1 MFKKL
6 INFNV
11 LLCGVFLLTMVF
23 PGPLFS
29 EEVKGNKRSW
39 QNEALEITDPT
50 QKAETYKGV
59 RCPRCNMEFYYILG
73 GETPHSHWVN
83 YEVPQEEGLKDVDA
97 SPDVKDKKNIGTG
110 KNNLLNIFGAD
121 NNPASDRPRDKDISF
136 SEEAS
141 FESKEYKIRQKLRCP
156 YDGYDFFPEG
166 DVLESGKLLRGS
178 LSGEPSSVE
187 ESFLK
192 SIPFGA
198 SRDLEQFGY
207 NLFYRPERLVEDEGV
222 SADKEKVDAFSALG
236 MLKAVISGSGSATS
250 SVFSSQSDIGGQQSV
265 VPIGPD
271 YIIGPGDTLVVNIWG
286 SVQNSF
292 PVTVDREGKIM
303 LPKSGPLYLWGLR
316 FEEAE
321 NRIKERLN
329 QFYTNF
335 NVDVSMGKIRDIQIF
350 VMGEVKKPGSYSIN
364 SQSTVFQALYEAG
377 GPIKTGSLRK
387 IKLMHG
393 DGKEEVVDLYPF
405 LLEGKDVGYAKIQS
419 GDTVFVPTIG
429 DTVAISGNVKRPAIY
444 EVKDEITLSDLLAF
458 SGGVT
463 PTGDLQRL
471 QIERVENNEI
481 RTMFDVETKKTDDI
495 PLLIKNT
502 RLQNGDMAIIS
513 PIVRLKHNFVSILG
527 NVERPGD
534 YALTKDMKVS
544 DLIKRAKGFMP
555 ATHLYRAEVAR
566 VTKDKN
572 RQIMPI
578 NLEAMELGKRE
589 EDIFL
594 KEWDILLI
602 YSEAQIQPPLFVK
615 IEGAINDPGEYIF
628 TPEMKISD
636 LIFKGGGVKQDEVIR
651 GAELFHIMPGGQP
664 VIRDIAIRYL
674 SKGNISI
681 DKDIFLRAGDV
692 LFVKSE
698 PRLTKRR
705 VVTIEGEV
713 RYPGNYSV
721 RKGERMSFLIER
733 AGGFT
738 EEAFL
743 EGAFFT
749 RASIKEL
756 QEKMKDKFL
765 EKENKS
771 LLEEQQAI
779 LLRGSNTGIVASSA
793 TSSSLDTR
801 RQMLDFITSVEITG
815 RMVITLLPVSKL
827 KNSKYDILL
836 EDGDTLEIPQIPS
849 AVSVM
854 GSVINPTSIPF
865 ESGKGMEY
873 YIKRT
878 GGLTRHADKAG
889 VYVLRA
895 NGEAVS
901 KFMMSKAVGRGD
913 TIVIPQRFVYARP
926 AYDIFKDMV
935 DMLSRIAIGVAI
947 ISALD

>member
-1 MFKKL
+1 MFRKL

-11 LLCGVFLLTMVF
+11 LLCAAFLLTTIF

-29 EEVKGNKRSW
+29 EEVKSGKGAW
-39 QNEALEITDPT
+39 QDEALEITDPA
-50 QKAETYKGV
+50 QKAETYRSV
-59 RCPRCNMEFYYILG
+59 RCPRCNMEFYYIPG

-83 YEVPQEEGLKDVDA
+83 YEIPKEEGSGGAGA
-97 SPDVKDKKNIGTG
+97 SPNVIAEKNIGIG
-110 KNNLLNIFGAD
+110 KGGLLNIFGTD
-121 NNPASDRPRDKDISF
+121 NKPISNRPSDKDISF
-136 SEEAS
+136 SGEAS
-141 FESKEYKIRQKLRCP
+141 FEAKEYKIRQKIKCP
-156 YDGYDFFPEG
+156 YDGYTFFPEG
-166 DVLESGKLLRGS
+166 DVLESRKLLRGLLGDE
-178 LSGEPSSVE
+178 LSSIEA
-187 ESFLK
+187 SFLK
-192 SIPFGA
+192 TIPFGA

-207 NLFYRPERLVEDEGV
+207 NLFSRPEKPIENEGV
-222 SADKEKVDAFSALG
+222 PADKEKIDAFSALG
-236 MLKAVISGSGSATS
+236 MLKAVIGGSSSSTS

-321 NRIKERLN
+321 DRIKERLN

-350 VMGEVKKPGSYSIN
+350 VMGEVRKPGSYSIN

-387 IKLMHG
+387 IKLIHG

-405 LLEGKDVGYAKIQS
+405 LLEGKDVGYAKIRS

-429 DTVAISGNVKRPAIY
+429 DVVAISGNVKRPAIY
-444 EVKDEITLSDLLAF
+444 EVKDEATLSDLLAF

-471 QIERVENNEI
+471 QIERVEGNEI

-495 PLLIKNT
+495 SLSMKNT
-502 RLQNGDMAIIS
+502 RLKSGDMVIIS

-534 YALTKDMKVS
+534 YALARDMKVS
-544 DLIKRAKGFMP
+544 DLIKTAKGFLP
-555 ATHLYRAEVAR
+555 ATHLYRAELSR
-566 VTKDKN
+566 VTKDRH
-572 RQIMPI
+572 RQIIPV
-578 NLEAMELGKRE
+578 NLEALELGKEE
-589 EDIFL
+589 EDIYL
-594 KEWDILLI
+594 KEWDILI
-602 YSEAQIQPPLFVK
+602 VYSESQVQPPLFVK
-615 IEGAINDPGEYIF
+615 IEGAVNRPGEYMF
-628 TPEMKISD
+628 TPDMKISD
-636 LIFKGGGVKQDEVIR
+636 LVFRGGGVKQDEVIR
-651 GAELFHIMPGGQP
+651 GGELFHIIPGDQP
-664 VIRDIAIRYL
+664 VIRNISIKYL

-681 DKDIFLRAGDV
+681 DKDINLRPGDT

-698 PRLTKRR
+698 PKLTERK
-705 VVTIEGEV
+705 VIAIEGEI
-713 RYPGNYSV
+713 RYPGNYSI
-721 RKGERMSFLIER
+721 RRGERLSSLIER

-738 EEAFL
+738 EDAFL
-743 EGAFFT
+743 DGAFFT
-749 RASIKEL
+749 RTSIKEL
-756 QEKMKDKFL
+756 QEKMRDKFL
-765 EKENKS
+765 EKENRS

-779 LLRGSNTGIVASSA
+779 LLRGSTTGIVASSA
-793 TSSSLDTR
+793 TTSSLDTR
-801 RQMLDFITSVEITG
+801 RQMLDFISSVEITG
-815 RMVITLLPVSKL
+815 RMVITLLPGSKL

-836 EDGDTLEIPQIPS
+836 EDGDNLKIPQTPS

-854 GSVINPTSIPF
+854 GSVNNPTSIPF
-865 ESGKGMEY
+865 EQGKGIEY
-873 YIKRT
+873 YIKKT

-913 TIVIPQRFVYARP
+913 TIVIPQRFVYTRP

-935 DMLSRIAIGVAI
+935 EMISRIAIGVGI
-947 ISALD
+947 IAALD